1 MSPRGARSRIARV
14 MYITESGVVQLKT
27 MLARLLRPILTL
39 ARYGRVMGQR
49 ANSTIHTSVIVH
61 GFPPKTGRR
70 AQKVAGFFAPSVE
83 TFLGS
88 FLFDSTDWLQ
98 TAS

>member
-27 MLARLLRPILTL
+27 MLARRLGPILTL

-49 ANSTIHTSVIVH
+49 ANLIIHTSVIVH

-70 AQKVAGFFAPSVE
+70 A
-83 TFLGS
+83 
-88 FLFDSTDWLQ
+88 
-98 TAS
+98 